1 MSQTSSR
8 LSNPARLLV
17 AALFAMLCVALGGCM
32 IGNSSS
38 NDCTSADPNASACMC
53 SGIGNCDRACVGG
66 NCHFRCGGTTNC
78 NFDCAGGGC
87 DLTCE
92 NTGNCI
98 LNCAGCGCTL
108 HCNNTGNCIQM
119 GCNDAGATE

>member
-1 MSQTSSR
+1 MSRTPSSPIR
-8 LSNPARLLV
+8 PLR
-17 AALFAMLCVALGGCM
+17 AAFSAAIVSLALALGGCM

-38 NDCTSADPNASACMC
+38 NDCTSADPHASACMC

-66 NCHFRCGGTTNC
+66 NCQFHCGGTTNC
-78 NFDCAGGGC
+78 NFTCEGGGC

-98 LNCAGCGCTL
+98 LDCPGCGCTL
-108 HCNNTGNCIQM
+108 HCSNTGNCIQM
-119 GCNDAGATE
+119 GCNDAGATD